1 MQWRGRRRANILATE
16 NDDVM
21 LFVGRWQK
29 VLQGI
34 TQSFVGD
41 LKHIL
46 GEDLLAP

>member
-1 MQWRGRRRANILATE
+1 MQRRGCRGANILATE
-16 NDDVM
+16 KDDVM
-21 LFVGRWQK
+21 LFVGRRQK

-41 LKHIL
+41 VKHIL